1 VSGGTAVRLTLVA
14 HAPTA
19 AASRLVLGDLGPA
32 LPGRLPPLPA
42 AERAGPDP
50 AWCGP
55 EPACLG
61 TAAALGLAGRVVPAL
76 AGLDHG
82 RWTGRSLAEVAAE
95 DPAGL
100 AAWTGDPDARPH
112 GGETLAELVA
122 RVAAPLD
129 QLAATAAPGRT
140 VWVVAPLVCRAV
152 VVAALAAPASVVL
165 GLDVA
170 HAGTVTLS
178 RSAGRWRLQGL
189 ARPSGPGAAGAG

>member
-1 VSGGTAVRLTLVA
+1 MSAGPGVRLTLVA
-14 HAPTA
+14 HAATA
-19 AASRLVLGDLGPA
+19 AASRLVLGDLGPV
-32 LPGRLPPLPA
+32 LPGRLPSLPLR
-42 AERAGPDP
+42 ERAGPAE

-61 TAAALGLAGRVVPAL
+61 TAAALGLAVRVVPAL

-82 RWTGRSLAEVAAE
+82 RWTGRGLAEVADD

-100 AAWTGDPDARPH
+100 AAWTSDPDARPH
-112 GGETLAELVA
+112 GGESVTELVA
-122 RVAAPLD
+122 RVAGPLEELTVPGAPA
-129 QLAATAAPGRT
+129 QA
-140 VWVVAPLVCRAV
+140 VWVATPLTCRAV

-170 HAGTVTLS
+170 HAGTVALS

-189 ARPSGPGAAGAG
+189 SRPTGPGAPPSR